1 MRALCDPATILT
13 GHAVGAISLQLH
25 EGKRKRQRRVT
36 AGARWHAR
44 GACPIRLHRLNF
56 SRTGFSPETVIPH
69 CGVKFFFA
77 EIAELVQKFRD
88 ELWKWKSRQIQSEN
102 VIMSSLKVFGYFVE
116 PCRHS
121 DRPCSL
127 LNFPTTSWAERVK
140 VKMRHRQSQRTFLRH
155 FSDKTG
161 FLLFVTYRAEDLTQ
175 RRWFLMA
182 LSPFPKSYIVQ
193 PAKPLS
199 FKQPSWQGNSLPLAF
214 NFMKGKGKG
223 REAVM
228 GQFPKANLLGGV
240 RSERTKVVTQ
250 DLDGAWL
257 CHTKD
262 DPDDPFWSVWQ
273 VHLVH

>member
-25 EGKRKRQRRVT
+25 EGKRKRQRRVS

-56 SRTGFSPETVIPH
+56 SRAGFSPETVIPH

-140 VKMRHRQSQRTFLRH
+140 AKMQHRQSQRTFLRH
-155 FSDKTG
+155 FWVPFKG
-161 FLLFVTYRAEDLTQ
+161 FFLIETLVPPFFIEKLTWWFQFCLGKFCCDSKLVTSHSATPKFQRSTRAEL
-175 RRWFLMA
+175 
-182 LSPFPKSYIVQ
+182 
-193 PAKPLS
+193 
-199 FKQPSWQGNSLPLAF
+199 
-214 NFMKGKGKG
+214 
-223 REAVM
+223 
-228 GQFPKANLLGGV
+228 
-240 RSERTKVVTQ
+240 
-250 DLDGAWL
+250 
-257 CHTKD
+257 
-262 DPDDPFWSVWQ
+262 
-273 VHLVH
+273 HLVNTSRWQCQRKNEHEQSLKC

>member
-140 VKMRHRQSQRTFLRH
+140 AKMQHRQSQRTFLRH
-155 FSDKTG
+155 FWVPFKG
-161 FLLFVTYRAEDLTQ
+161 FYLIETPVPPFFIEKLTWWFQFCLGKFCCDSKLVTSPLCNTHNSKKHSCRASFSQ
-175 RRWFLMA
+175 HKQMA
-182 LSPFPKSYIVQ
+182 MSAQKWTWAVVEMLRHKCNQVQ
-193 PAKPLS
+193 
-199 FKQPSWQGNSLPLAF
+199 
-214 NFMKGKGKG
+214 
-223 REAVM
+223 
-228 GQFPKANLLGGV
+228 
-240 RSERTKVVTQ
+240 
-250 DLDGAWL
+250 
-257 CHTKD
+257 
-262 DPDDPFWSVWQ
+262 
-273 VHLVH
+273 